1 MDCILLSI
9 FGGNNALISRQL
21 YNPCGSEI
29 ARTKSPTA
37 IATGK

>member
-1 MDCILLSI
+1 MDCVSLSKI
-9 FGGNNALISRQL
+9 GFIYSLISRQL

-29 ARTKSPTA
+29 AKTKSPTA